1 MKKLR
6 EAGIK
11 FAMDDF
17 GTGYASISM
26 LRHIAVERIKLDQS
40 YIEHIENEVDQAL
53 IKTVIWMA
61 RALKVEL
68 VAEGIEREDQLKALT
83 ALGCKLGQ
91 GFLLDQVTK
100 VRAHL
105 HDEDQEVK

>member
-91 GFLLDQVTK
+91 GFLLDQETK
-100 VRAHL
+100 LRAHL
-105 HDEDQEVK
+105 HDEDREVK